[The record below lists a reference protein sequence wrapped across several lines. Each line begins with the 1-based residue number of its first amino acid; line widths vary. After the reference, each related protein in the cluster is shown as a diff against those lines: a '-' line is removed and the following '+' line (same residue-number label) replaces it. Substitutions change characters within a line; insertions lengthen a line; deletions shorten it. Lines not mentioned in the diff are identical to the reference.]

1 MIKLVERSQESSA
14 LDTALGECST
24 GHGTIFWISGPMGMG
39 KTELVHNFT
48 QRAATDGVQVF
59 GATASR
65 AESAVPL
72 GLISQLFAGAQ
83 LPAETAD
90 RVAKLLDDGI
100 PGGGPGGP
108 WADEVRP
115 WVLRELHSALSEL
128 TAGRRTVITIDDI
141 QYAEASSL
149 QFLLYLARRLRSTPL
164 LLIITEQT
172 SVHPPDP
179 FFHAELLRQ
188 PNCRHIRLAPLS
200 DTGVTNLVHE
210 HTDAATAEEL
220 GHEIYR
226 ISGGNPLLVRGLLED
241 LISGPAQDGDGH
253 VVGDGFAR
261 AVMSCLYRC
270 EPLILDVARALS
282 VLNGPKPITL
292 VGGVAGHPVRCAK
305 DAVAMLAESGL
316 VSSGWFRHAKAQAA
330 VAGAMTAY
338 GLVLLH
344 SRAALLLHE
353 SGAPAAE
360 VARHLIAA
368 RDRAEPWM
376 TTVLVDAAEQALAED
391 DGPFALDCLRFA
403 EQTNV
408 DGRHTEAIQWLM
420 LRAEWRADPSAAG
433 RRAASYLTSAA
444 EHGTRSQ
451 ILAVKS
457 LFWCGQPSDA
467 VTLLERLWKSA
478 ESFDAQ
484 TAAELRDTQLWMS
497 FFYPGL
503 DRPGLD
509 RPGLN
514 RHRPPEPFGATS
526 PVGTTL
532 LNRSFTQFDVSE
544 ALTAAV
550 YDDGCADA
558 VALAEQ
564 LLQRS
569 RLSET
574 TVLPIMLS
582 LAMLVNPDEQP
593 RARYWCGLFGEEAVG
608 RGQMWNGLLSAA
620 RALVALRQGDL
631 TATLEHSRVALRTIT
646 PKRWGVAVGL
656 PLATSV
662 LAMTAMAQFSEAANQ
677 LNVPVPEAMYQTP
690 FGLMYLQARGR
701 CYLTAR
707 HYHAALE
714 DLQACGDLMAA
725 WDLDLPAFVAWRSD
739 AAQACLG
746 LGLQA
751 RAHELLTDQLAM
763 LTPRM
768 VRTRGVTLRIL
779 AAIEEPGKRRALLE
793 TAVENLR
800 SSGNRLELAHAL
812 ADLSEVCLTQGEQ
825 SQARRILH
833 WALQLATECG
843 DELLRR
849 RLTAG
854 TSGAT
859 QAFPTIDCPLA
870 PDRVVELSEAERRV
884 AALAAR
890 GLTNRQIARK
900 LYISVSTVEQHLTK
914 AYRKL
919 QVKTRADLP
928 RLELDSLL

>member
-1 MIKLVERSQESSA
+1 M
-14 LDTALGECST
+14 
-24 GHGTIFWISGPMGMG
+24 IFWISGPMGIG
-39 KTELVHNFT
+39 KTELVHNFA

-59 GATASR
+59 GAIASR
-65 AESAVPL
+65 AEFAVPL
-72 GLISQLFAGAQ
+72 GLIGQLFAGAQ

-90 RVAKLLDDGI
+90 RVAKLLNDGI

-115 WVLRELHSALSEL
+115 WVLRELYSALGEL
-128 TAGRRTVITIDDI
+128 TAGRRTVIAIDDI

-149 QFLLYLARRLRSTPL
+149 LFLLYLARRLRSTPL

-200 DTGVTNLVHE
+200 EAGVTDLVHE
-210 HTDAATAEEL
+210 HTDAATAEEF

-241 LISGPAQDGDGH
+241 LISGPAQDGDEYA
-253 VVGDGFAR
+253 VGDGFAR
-261 AVMSCLYRC
+261 AITSCLYRC

-292 VGGVAGHPVRCAK
+292 VGGVAGHPVRCTE

-316 VSSGWFRHAKAQAA
+316 VRCGWFRHAKAQAA

-338 GLVLLH
+338 ELVLLH
-344 SRAALLLHE
+344 SRAALLLYE
-353 SGAPAAE
+353 SGAPTAE

-403 EQTNV
+403 EQTNA

-420 LRAEWRADPSAAG
+420 LRAEWRTDPSAAG

-444 EHGTRSQ
+444 EHGARSQ

-457 LFWCGQPSDA
+457 LFWCGQPAEA

-503 DRPGLD
+503 DRPGVS
-509 RPGLN
+509 
-514 RHRPPEPFGATS
+514 RHRPPEPFGGAS
-526 PVGTTL
+526 PAGTTL
-532 LNRSFTQFDVSE
+532 LNRSFTQFDAFE

-564 LLQRS
+564 LLQCS

-574 TVLPIMLS
+574 TVLPVMLS

-593 RARYWCGLFGEEAVG
+593 RARYWCELLGEAAAG
-608 RGQMWNGLLSAA
+608 RGQTWNGLLSAA

-646 PKRWGVAVGL
+646 PKGWGVAVGL

-707 HYHAALE
+707 HYHAALK

-751 RAHELLTDQLAM
+751 RAHELLADQLAM

-768 VRTRGVTLRIL
+768 VRTRGVTLRVM
-779 AAIEEPGKRRALLE
+779 AAMEEPGKRCALLE
-793 TAVENLR
+793 TAVEDLR
-800 SSGNRLELAHAL
+800 SSGSRLELAHAL
-812 ADLSEVCLTQGEQ
+812 ADLSEVYFTQGEQ
-825 SQARRILH
+825 SQARRTSH
-833 WALQLATECG
+833 WALKLATECG

-859 QAFPTIDCPLA
+859 QAFPTINVPLA

-919 QVKTRADLP
+919 QVKSRADLP